1 MTWWPQHSGRW
12 AEMAEFRMPS
22 LGADMERGTLVE
34 WLVHPGDTVH
44 KGDLVAAVD
53 TEKATIEVEC
63 FDTGIIDRLLVEPG
77 QTVPVGTPLAVIS
90 AGAQGAPS
98 GPAPA
103 EPAAEKPPPP
113 RKHKA
118 ALATP
123 PVRKL
128 AAQHG
133 IDLAAVHGTGHGGA
147 ITHADVEAAIQQRTE
162 PHLTAPAAAR
172 QRISPYARRLAA
184 ELGVDPSLVTG
195 TGADGAVRARDV
207 RAAAQEPTTT
217 APAPSVSRG
226 STAMRQAIAAL
237 MTKSKHE
244 IPHYYLTSTIEL
256 STALEWLRER
266 NRRALVADRI
276 VPAALLLKATALAA
290 RDVPDL
296 NGHWINDHFE
306 PADAV
311 HLGVAVA
318 LHGGGLLTPSIVDA
332 EQLPLT
338 EIMRRLRE
346 LVSRARTAHLHS
358 SDTTPATIT
367 VTNLGDLGVESVQ
380 GVIYPPQVALIGFG
394 AVVHRPWAVGDLIGI
409 RPIVTATLSGDHR
422 ATDGATGGRFLT
434 TIDTFLQHPEE
445 L

>member
-1 MTWWPQHSGRW
+1 
-12 AEMAEFRMPS
+12 
-22 LGADMERGTLVE
+22 
-34 WLVHPGDTVH
+34 
-44 KGDLVAAVD
+44 
-53 TEKATIEVEC
+53 
-63 FDTGIIDRLLVEPG
+63 
-77 QTVPVGTPLAVIS
+77 
-90 AGAQGAPS
+90 
-98 GPAPA
+98 
-103 EPAAEKPPPP
+103 
-113 RKHKA
+113 
-118 ALATP
+118 
-123 PVRKL
+123 
-128 AAQHG
+128 
-133 IDLAAVHGTGHGGA
+133 
-147 ITHADVEAAIQQRTE
+147 
-162 PHLTAPAAAR
+162 
-172 QRISPYARRLAA
+172 
-184 ELGVDPSLVTG
+184 
-195 TGADGAVRARDV
+195 
-207 RAAAQEPTTT
+207 
-217 APAPSVSRG
+217 
-226 STAMRQAIAAL
+226 MRQAIAAL

-276 VPAALLLKATALAA
+276 VPPALLLKATALAA